1 MKLQHGLLTGLALL
15 GASFLLEGCGGVA
28 GLAVGAAGRAAGTGA
43 TFAEWKGSAPP
54 MQPHTGR
61 LVVYVPSRQPSLMTV
76 DWGTGGEFNFAVD
89 RDVCDVIG
97 DSFVYL
103 DLPPG
108 RHAVSAGDMQKF
120 LAGYRKG
127 QFETQADIVEGRSTF
142 VRIEPVPNGGPRI
155 RPVVVSAGVAEAEMA
170 KLPLDKH
177 FVSFSCKPNAAG
189 DRGS

>member
-1 MKLQHGLLTGLALL
+1 MTRRLSISLTLLSASLL
-15 GASFLLEGCGGVA
+15 VEGCGGVA

-43 TFAEWKGSAPP
+43 TYAEWKGSSPP
-54 MQPHTGR
+54 MELHTGR
-61 LVVYVPSRQPSLMTV
+61 LFVYVPSRQFSLMTV
-76 DWGTGGEFNFAVD
+76 DWGTGGEFLFAVD

-108 RHAVSAGDMQKF
+108 RHAVSAGAMPKF
-120 LAGYRKG
+120 LFGYRRG
-127 QFETQADIVEGRSTF
+127 QFETEADIIEGRSTF
-142 VRIEPVPNGGPRI
+142 VRIEPVSNGGALA
-155 RPVVVSAGVAEAEMA
+155 RPAVVGAGLAEAEMA